1 MISGINKIYID
12 SKKETVKKATEIAK
26 SLFPAHNVVSGKI
39 GSSDKFIG
47 GENAHLKDVATEAGA
62 VCVDMESG
70 AIAQVA
76 CINQVDF
83 LAVRTISDSADGD
96 APASFS
102 DFCAESARRAEEW
115 LREFILHV

>member
-1 MISGINKIYID
+1 
-12 SKKETVKKATEIAK
+12 
-26 SLFPAHNVVSGKI
+26 
-39 GSSDKFIG
+39 
-47 GENAHLKDVATEAGA
+47 ATEAGA

-76 CINQVDF
+76 CINQVEF

-102 DFCAESARRAEEW
+102 DFCEESARRAEEW